1 MSEFG
6 HKRTCCTK
14 ACIFP
19 CMALSQWFASL
30 MNKVWLLLLLH
41 WYYRSSCWPKVF
53 SFLIA
58 FRNDTGTL
66 KLIYISFLSALYNQY
81 GVFRYLKNPFQD
93 YYLTKRHQV
102 KQTAHADCFQS
113 LLLCPNETHP
123 LMSHPRGHLSALNA
137 SFVSAS
143 AFQGALRSA
152 QITFRLA

>member
-6 HKRTCCTK
+6 HKRTFCTK

-19 CMALSQWFASL
+19 CMALSQWLLSL
-30 MNKVWLLLLLH
+30 MNKVWLLVVALILQVLLLTK
-41 WYYRSSCWPKVF
+41 SF
-53 SFLIA
+53 SFPIA

-66 KLIYISFLSALYNQY
+66 KLIYISFLSALFNQHWM
-81 GVFRYLKNPFQD
+81 FRYLKNPVQD

-113 LLLCPNETHP
+113 LLLCPNGTHP
-123 LMSHPRGHLSALNA
+123 LMSHPKGHLSALNA

-143 AFQGALRSA
+143 VFQGALRSA